1 MGDSK
6 QMTRM
11 LILCLLLLLTTTNKA
26 NAAWISSGGLVETLT
41 LYSHNQILVKL
52 KNNNGASV
60 ASCSNKEYFIVPA
73 SYAAESR
80 NRMYS
85 TMLTAKISMQE
96 ITLLYNDVGNCDAW
110 GSSPNVYRKIT
121 RIPF

>member
-1 MGDSK
+1 ML
-6 QMTRM
+6 RI
-11 LILCLLLLLTTTNKA
+11 LILSSLLLLTTTYEA
-26 NAAWISSGGLVETLT
+26 NASWVNSGGQVETLT

-60 ASCSNKEYFIVPA
+60 ASCSNKEYFIIPA

-80 NRMYS
+80 NRIYS
-85 TMLTAKISMQE
+85 TLLAAKISMQE
-96 ITLLYNDVGNCDAW
+96 IILSYNDVGNCEAW

-121 RIPF
+121 RISF

>member
-1 MGDSK
+1 M
-6 QMTRM
+6 RI
-11 LILCLLLLLTTTNKA
+11 LILSSLLLLTTTYKA
-26 NAAWISSGGLVETLT
+26 NAAWVSSGGQVETLT
-41 LYSHNQILVKL
+41 LYSHNQVLVKL

-60 ASCSNKEYFIVPA
+60 TSCSNKEYFIVPT